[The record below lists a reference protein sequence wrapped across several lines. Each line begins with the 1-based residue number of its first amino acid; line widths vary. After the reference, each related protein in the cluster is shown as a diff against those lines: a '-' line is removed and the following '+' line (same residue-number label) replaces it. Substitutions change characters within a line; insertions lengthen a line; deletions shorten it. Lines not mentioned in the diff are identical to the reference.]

1 VTILMQYAL
10 APLLDTSSAR
20 VARLLAEPPP
30 PAPLREIR
38 ADVEAEQGRP
48 VVRLWTGEVRGAR

>member
-38 ADVEAEQGRP
+38 ADVEVQQGRP
-48 VVRLWTGEVRGAR
+48 RRLWTGEVRGAR